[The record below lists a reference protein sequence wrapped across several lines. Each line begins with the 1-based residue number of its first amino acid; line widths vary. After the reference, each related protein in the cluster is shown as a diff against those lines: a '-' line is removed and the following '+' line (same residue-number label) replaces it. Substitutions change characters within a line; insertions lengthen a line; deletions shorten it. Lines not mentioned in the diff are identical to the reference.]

1 MSTKFPLSLLLTLG
15 ATIGILFGCGVA
27 PASQTAESISVPPA
41 PNKVVP
47 VPASEQIAVPTQAAE
62 MAQADSAPPKA
73 IEAIKSEPEAVE
85 VEVGYKVGMHVPEF
99 GMSLLDGSRITSAG
113 IVDEGKPAFIY
124 FHTTW

>member
-1 MSTKFPLSLLLTLG
+1 MSPKFALSLLLTLG
-15 ATIGILFGCGVA
+15 ATIGILFGCGTA
-27 PASQTAESISVPPA
+27 PTSQTAESTSVPLA
-41 PNKVVP
+41 PKV
-47 VPASEQIAVPTQAAE
+47 VPASEQVAVPTQAAE
-62 MAQADSAPPKA
+62 MAQADSAPQKV
-73 IEAIKSEPEAVE
+73 IEAIKSEQEAGP